1 MFIEINEIPSLI
13 SGGKITKKEALNY
26 LAEFI
31 FKNPAIF
38 GLEKESPD
46 FRNDLILEILEK
58 GDKIIDAYNP
68 KLAGFFSFFYA
79 TIKGRIKALRKK
91 ECRSN
96 IHQNCIYE
104 ELIQDLSYE
113 GIKYI
118 GYKDIKPLPKGYKKP
133 PYALPRV
140 KPEDIEGFFKQQN
153 LSKEI
158 RTIFIILFKYAFYI
172 DYQQLKNICSQTGID
187 YDFLVKIK
195 DYCMDY
201 LDKKI
206 QAQEKAYESRNRT
219 YFLRKK
225 TGLQIRCIEKDLT
238 VSQNSSPLEYKL
250 DSLQS
255 KYFRQTKRLNKDNS
269 EILKKSSH
277 IVLQDKQ
284 IANFLG
290 LCERQVRYYIS
301 RAKNNKINFS
311 NISSVSYKKKSENE

>member
-1 MFIEINEIPSLI
+1 MFIEMNEIPDLI
-13 SGGKITKKEALNY
+13 GDGKISKKEAVNY
-26 LAEFI
+26 FAEFI
-31 FKNPAIF
+31 YKNPAIF
-38 GLEKESPD
+38 GLEKESAD
-46 FRNDLILEILEK
+46 FRNDLIVQILEK
-58 GDKIIDAYNP
+58 GEKIIDSYNP

-96 IHQNCIYE
+96 INQSCIYE
-104 ELIQDLSYE
+104 ELLQDLSYE

-118 GYKDIKPLPKGYKKP
+118 GYKEIRPVNKGYKKP
-133 PYALPRV
+133 PYAVPRV

-158 RTIFIILFKYAFYI
+158 RTVFIILFKYAFYI
-172 DYQQLKNICSQTGID
+172 DYQQLKNICWQTGID
-187 YDFLVKIK
+187 YDFLIKIK

-201 LDKKI
+201 LDKKV
-206 QAQEKAYESRNRT
+206 QAQEKAAESRNRT
-219 YFLRKK
+219 YFMRKK
-225 TGLQIRCIEKDLT
+225 TSLQIKSLEKELT
-238 VSQNSSPLEYKL
+238 GSPCSSPLEYKL

-255 KYFRQTKRLNKDNS
+255 KYKRQTERLKRDNS
-269 EILKKSSH
+269 EIIKKSSH
-277 IVLQDKQ
+277 IVLQDRQ

-311 NISSVSYKKKSENE
+311 DLGTVRKSENE